1 MTEEEEAWPFAPASL
16 PWLGSVDIVIIDI
29 SVLLCVVC
37 PWRSCRRQ
45 LLFFEY
51 RLSVTSTNIPIPP
64 TLATMTTLRRRA
76 CRKITYRGHRRQLR
90 TALLILAVIYYYS
103 DHCDAGSTLVV
114 ATAAATAAAPT
125 TKISTSSST
134 AAEPPPTSSSSNII
148 SPKQVVDVPV
158 VTKMIQSFFD
168 KFDSVGPTLTLT
180 LRDPISMGLLGS
192 SSSSESNRPCYYFGK
207 GGGGDLLQRQMTSSQ
222 KTSFRPPPS
231 PGQRRRRDSVTL
243 TTIDDGTFGLSSKLA
258 ALFHIS
264 PSTTTTTTH
273 TNNYHGRP
281 YSQIASTSSSSNI
294 PSASQFADGYMLD
307 DGDIFLEPPSSSSSS
322 IDGGNASSSSGLFSM
337 RNIGE
342 NIMKSGWGRS
352 WSECMRNIHPELMF
366 EMHAKRRQ
374 PQSLSTI
381 ISPVPTTT
389 TCTTITNHEKE
400 EMSVAFHDAPTRP
413 FPIMAPWLTALSF
426 RTKWSP
432 FPIYDYYYPEDA
444 NNGYGHKLLLSKP
457 HFVRARAKISIP
469 RFSSLVQGG
478 LTSKSLG
485 IAKQFTLVNDDDGG
499 GGGGGDS
506 NSINHSKN
514 NNNNSKE
521 VDLSITYQKRPY
533 STSHYCRGDGT
544 VELVLGTSIS
554 TLSPATT
561 SQSRAILDK
570 YRKNNH
576 LLVRLG
582 TGRGIGGTSNTNGS
596 KRGLRMIPLS
606 SIEYVKGS
614 FRIPNPLFLCR
625 KGVSISPSYNFLEG
639 NARCVFS
646 GDVGSSGRTRAV
658 LRLDAFDST
667 LTVVRALD
675 DK

>member
-1 MTEEEEAWPFAPASL
+1 ML
-16 PWLGSVDIVIIDI
+16 DDG
-29 SVLLCVVC
+29 
-37 PWRSCRRQ
+37 
-45 LLFFEY
+45 
-51 RLSVTSTNIPIPP
+51 NIF
-64 TLATMTTLRRRA
+64 L
-76 CRKITYRGHRRQLR
+76 
-90 TALLILAVIYYYS
+90 
-103 DHCDAGSTLVV
+103 
-114 ATAAATAAAPT
+114 
-125 TKISTSSST
+125 
-134 AAEPPPTSSSSNII
+134 EPPTSSS
-148 SPKQVVDVPV
+148 
-158 VTKMIQSFFD
+158 
-168 KFDSVGPTLTLT
+168 
-180 LRDPISMGLLGS
+180 
-192 SSSSESNRPCYYFGK
+192 
-207 GGGGDLLQRQMTSSQ
+207 
-222 KTSFRPPPS
+222 
-231 PGQRRRRDSVTL
+231 
-243 TTIDDGTFGLSSKLA
+243 IDCD
-258 ALFHIS
+258 
-264 PSTTTTTTH
+264 
-273 TNNYHGRP
+273 
-281 YSQIASTSSSSNI
+281 
-294 PSASQFADGYMLD
+294 
-307 DGDIFLEPPSSSSSS
+307 
-322 IDGGNASSSSGLFSM
+322 NASYTPSSSGLFSM

-366 EMHAKRRQ
+366 EMHTKRRKP

-457 HFVRARAKISIP
+457 HFVLARAKISVP
-469 RFSSLVQGG
+469 RFSSLVQREG

-485 IAKQFTLVNDDDGG
+485 IAKQFTLVNDDVDDD
-499 GGGGGDS
+499 GGGDS

-514 NNNNSKE
+514 DNNNSKE

-576 LLVRLG
+576 LLVRLA